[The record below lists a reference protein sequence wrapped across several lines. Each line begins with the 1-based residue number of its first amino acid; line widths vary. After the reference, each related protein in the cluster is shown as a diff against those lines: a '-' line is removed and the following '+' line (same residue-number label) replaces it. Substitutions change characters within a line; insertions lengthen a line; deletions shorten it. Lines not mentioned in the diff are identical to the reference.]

1 MKTVAVLIGDDNT
14 LPWRTKAINSF
25 KFFHPDIKF
34 IHYSNK
40 EIEDIILKYSLKK
53 VDLNYRFVGPLIIK
67 EVWEKENPDLLI
79 KIGHDTLTLG
89 RFNEILDK
97 EYDVAAARNDTDLI
111 KNNDERSN
119 RPDIIRDIPNHE
131 WVNAD
136 LIAIKSKKF
145 LQEYVDLTLDYAFG
159 KQKALSLFGKNYDGD
174 CQMSL
179 NVIFRLGNYK
189 NLILDKNGSGVIYN
203 ASGNWTGENDND
215 RPACLSWHPNNWKS
229 WKYIYFDGKNC
240 IMPDLGIGCG
250 DRVVKCLH
258 HCGGDLKYKLS
269 WDFFDKNFLPYL
281 RYITGIE

>member
-1 MKTVAVLIGDDNT
+1 MKTIAVLIGDDNT

-25 KFFHPDIKF
+25 KFFHPDIKL

-40 EIEDIILKYSLKK
+40 EIEDIILKYDLKK
-53 VDLNYRFVGPLIIK
+53 VDLNYRFIGPLIIK

-119 RPDIIRDIPNHE
+119 RPDIIRNIPNDE

-159 KQKALSLFGKNYDGD
+159 KQKALLLFGKNYDGD

-189 NLILDKNGSGVIYN
+189 TIILDKNGSGVIYN
-203 ASGNWTGENDND
+203 ASGNWTGGKNDH
-215 RPACLSWHPNNWKS
+215 RPACLDWHPNNWTS
-229 WKYIYFDGKNC
+229 WKYIYFNGKDC

-250 DRVVKCLH
+250 DRIVKCLH

-281 RYITGIE
+281 KYITNVE